1 VDDRSPAPRRRPHRP
16 WWQRLRWD
24 RLAILLTPPT
34 LLVVVIGLLLVDD
47 SNTVATPDRTPTS
60 TTTTTWRVPRTS
72 CRAVSAFTQ
81 HQKLAQLVMVTLK
94 DVTPAEVSGFTSR
107 DDAPGGL
114 FFPKFPLDPGAIT
127 AISAD
132 LAAYPGLAAIDD
144 EGGRVNRLAAANY
157 PSARKQAATLSLDEV
172 RALGAARAAALR
184 SLGVNMDLAP
194 VVDVSSEPDAGP
206 IGDRSYSDD
215 PKAVIRNAGAFAV
228 GLRSGGVL
236 PTLKHFPGHGRAS
249 GDSHSGVVTTPSW
262 ASLKQVDLAPYRP
275 ILKQGTAAVMVG
287 HLDVPGLTEAN
298 TPASLSP
305 AAYRALRKV
314 IGFAG
319 LAITD
324 DIGGMGAVTT
334 RYSTADAV
342 VLALVAGADL
352 ALVAPP
358 SAYDAVLTRLDAA
371 VTSGQLTTARVDE
384 AFGRVR
390 AAQGCPG

>member
-1 VDDRSPAPRRRPHRP
+1 M
-16 WWQRLRWD
+16 
-24 RLAILLTPPT
+24 LTPPT
-34 LLVVVIGLLLVDD
+34 LLVAVIGLVLVDG
-47 SNTVATPDRTPTS
+47 SSTVATPDRTPMA
-60 TTTTTWRVPRTS
+60 TTTTTWRAPRTS
-72 CRAVSAFTQ
+72 CRAVAAFSQ
-81 HQKLAQLVMVTLK
+81 HQKLAQLVMVTLEQ
-94 DVTPAEVSGFTSR
+94 VTPAEVSAFTSR
-107 DDAPGGL
+107 DDSPGGL
-114 FFPKFPLDPGAIT
+114 FFPKLPLDPAAVT
-127 AISAD
+127 TISGE

-157 PSARKQAATLSLDEV
+157 PSARQQAATLSLGAV
-172 RALGAARAAALR
+172 RSLGAARAAALR
-184 SLGVNMDLAP
+184 ALGLNMDLAP
-194 VVDVSSEPDAGP
+194 VVDVSSEPDTGP

-215 PKAVIRNAGAFAV
+215 PKTVIRNAGAFAN

-249 GDSHSGVVTTPSW
+249 GDSHTGAVTTPPWS
-262 ASLKQVDLAPYRP
+262 SLEQVDVAPYRP
-275 ILKQGTAAVMVG
+275 ILAEGTAAVMVG
-287 HLDVPGLTEAN
+287 HLDVPGLTEPN

-314 IGFAG
+314 VGFNG

-324 DIGGMGAVTT
+324 DIGGMGAITA

-358 SAYDAVLTRLDAA
+358 SAYDAVLTRLDTA
-371 VTSGQLTTARVDE
+371 VASGQLTAARIDE

-390 AAQGCPG
+390 AAQGCPS